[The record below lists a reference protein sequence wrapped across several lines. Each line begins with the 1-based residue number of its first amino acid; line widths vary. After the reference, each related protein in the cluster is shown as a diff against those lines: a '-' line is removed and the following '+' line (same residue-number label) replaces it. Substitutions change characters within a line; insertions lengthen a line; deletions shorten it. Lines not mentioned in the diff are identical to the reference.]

1 MTCPFCA
8 VDPARVAFED
18 ELVLALWDGFPVS
31 AGHLLVVPKSHAAT
45 WEDLTALQKTAIWAA
60 IDRAVVLIRER
71 HGPDGFNV
79 GFNQGAAAGQTV
91 FHFHLHVIPR
101 YGGDVQ
107 DPRGGVRH
115 VIPTKANYLIGTK
128 GPERDELS
136 RRLVTGDTDHLLP
149 HLRLH
154 LDQATRCD
162 FAVAFLMDSGARLIV
177 EHLRD
182 FLSRGGKARILV
194 GDYLQVTEPVA
205 LRRLNDLSGDLDLRV
220 YETRE
225 QGFHLKTYI
234 FLFDSEGIAFVGS
247 SNLSESALT
256 DAIEWNY
263 RVVSN
268 HDEGGFQEITTGFES
283 LFTSYSTVKANESWI
298 RLYEQRRHRPDW
310 QQAGLAEEPRLR
322 SPFPMHSSRKP
333 LRRSRPRGRRA
344 SRQDW
349 WFSPRDLARRGSPPS
364 TVIAGHSAACCSWHI
379 ERRSSTRPSKPSG
392 ALCRPRPSV
401 GSMPRIEARMPTSS
415 SRPSRRW
422 AECSTSRPSS
432 RTPSTT

>member
-136 RRLVTGDTDHLLP
+136 R
-149 HLRLH
+149 
-154 LDQATRCD
+154 
-162 FAVAFLMDSGARLIV
+162 
-177 EHLRD
+177 
-182 FLSRGGKARILV
+182 
-194 GDYLQVTEPVA
+194 
-205 LRRLNDLSGDLDLRV
+205 
-220 YETRE
+220 
-225 QGFHLKTYI
+225 
-234 FLFDSEGIAFVGS
+234 
-247 SNLSESALT
+247 
-256 DAIEWNY
+256 
-263 RVVSN
+263 
-268 HDEGGFQEITTGFES
+268 
-283 LFTSYSTVKANESWI
+283 
-298 RLYEQRRHRPDW
+298 
-310 QQAGLAEEPRLR
+310 
-322 SPFPMHSSRKP
+322 
-333 LRRSRPRGRRA
+333 
-344 SRQDW
+344 
-349 WFSPRDLARRGSPPS
+349 
-364 TVIAGHSAACCSWHI
+364 
-379 ERRSSTRPSKPSG
+379 
-392 ALCRPRPSV
+392 
-401 GSMPRIEARMPTSS
+401 
-415 SRPSRRW
+415 
-422 AECSTSRPSS
+422 
-432 RTPSTT
+432 